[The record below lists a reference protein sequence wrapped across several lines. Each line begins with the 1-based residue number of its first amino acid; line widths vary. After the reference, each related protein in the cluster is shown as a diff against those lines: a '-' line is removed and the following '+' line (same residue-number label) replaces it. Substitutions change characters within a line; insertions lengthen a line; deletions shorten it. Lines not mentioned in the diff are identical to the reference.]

1 MKKIFGIVLLCGFF
15 ACQSTTFDSNIELT
29 EFTKELVSM
38 YVNDEQNIDAI
49 NRNDEIIIVSFTDD
63 TCYRLALFAN
73 NPQDYDYCREDYI
86 GQTMYLGHAVK
97 IFGDE
102 NTSFFRLIRRIM
114 KREPCSYNNDWEY
127 DPYVWYI
134 CLYKDGSLCTRET
147 YKVAPEED
155 ISEIQSLVEKYFS
168 VLESNK

>member
-15 ACQSTTFDSNIELT
+15 ACQSTEVDSNIELT

-38 YVNDEQNIDAI
+38 YVNAEQNIDAI
-49 NRNDEIIIVSFTDD
+49 NRNDEIIIVSITDD

-86 GQTMYLGHAVK
+86 GQTTYLGYAVRV
-97 IFGDE
+97 FGYE
-102 NTSFFRLIRRIM
+102 NPSFFRLIRKIR
-114 KREPCSYNNDWEY
+114 KPELCSYNYDWEY
-127 DPYVWYI
+127 DPDVWYI
-134 CLYKDGSLCTRET
+134 CLYKDGSLCTQET
-147 YKVAPEED
+147 EKVAPDED

>member
-1 MKKIFGIVLLCGFF
+1 MKKIFGIVLLCVFF

-102 NTSFFRLIRRIM
+102 NTSFFRLIRRTR
-114 KREPCSYNNDWEY
+114 KQEPCSYNHDCFY
-127 DPYVWYI
+127 DPDVWNI

>member
-15 ACQSTTFDSNIELT
+15 ACQSTEVDSNIELT

-38 YVNDEQNIDAI
+38 YVNAEQNIDAI

-86 GQTMYLGHAVK
+86 GQTTYLGYAVRV
-97 IFGDE
+97 FGYE
-102 NTSFFRLIRRIM
+102 NPSFFRLIRKIR
-114 KREPCSYNNDWEY
+114 KPELCSYNYDWEY
-127 DPYVWYI
+127 DPDVWYI

>member
-1 MKKIFGIVLLCGFF
+1 MRKILEIVLLCVLF

-86 GQTMYLGHAVK
+86 GQTMYLGYAVRV
-97 IFGDE
+97 FGDE
-102 NTSFFRLIRRIM
+102 NTSFFRLIRRTR
-114 KREPCSYNNDWEY
+114 KQEPCSYNHDCFY
-127 DPYVWYI
+127 DPDVWNI

-147 YKVAPEED
+147 EKVAPDED
-155 ISEIQSLVEKYFS
+155 ISEIQTLVEKHFLS
-168 VLESNK
+168 SKS